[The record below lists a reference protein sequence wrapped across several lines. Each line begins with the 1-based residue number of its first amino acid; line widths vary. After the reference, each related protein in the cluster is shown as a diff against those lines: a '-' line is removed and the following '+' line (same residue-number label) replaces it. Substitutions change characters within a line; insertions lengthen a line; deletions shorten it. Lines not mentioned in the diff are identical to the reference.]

1 MRRTSSCPCLNGR
14 WGNMG
19 SQEAARLAKGPERQ
33 ARHPHALRHVR
44 RKHGGPHGLCARDG
58 RGALPRADHVRAG
71 AAGNGRI
78 KKERIFSEMTR
89 KLPKFKRIKDMTPDE
104 KKVLSQ
110 RIQLYGG
117 VALIFILCALFLRF
131 YNTRL
136 IESSGILPTPRQ
148 IVEPIAVTYRA
159 QDDPAW
165 GAGGPGRHGLHH
177 GARRAACSAA
187 SPWRWKT
194 CGVGRGPG
202 RAQPGLCGQRHV
214 RQRQRRGPD
223 APERALPCR
232 SSSPRLRDFDG
243 EDITQA
249 LVDGR
254 ACMVRVPEGRER
266 ARLCVVGSTSEDFL
280 VLDPAAGDGE
290 APQPGGLWQRL
301 CPGAL

>member
-1 MRRTSSCPCLNGR
+1 
-14 WGNMG
+14 
-19 SQEAARLAKGPERQ
+19 
-33 ARHPHALRHVR
+33 
-44 RKHGGPHGLCARDG
+44 
-58 RGALPRADHVRAG
+58 
-71 AAGNGRI
+71 
-78 KKERIFSEMTR
+78 MTC

-165 GAGGPGRHGLHH
+165 AQEVLGDTGYTMAQEGSLF
-177 GARRAACSAA
+177 CSLSMALE
-187 SPWRWKT
+187 T
-194 CGVGRGPG
+194 CGVDADPG
-202 RAQPGLCGQRHV
+202 ALNRA
-214 RQRQRRGPD
+214 
-223 APERALPCR
+223 
-232 SSSPRLRDFDG
+232 FDG

-254 ACMVRVPEGRER
+254 ACMVRVQKGES
-266 ARLCVVGSTSEDFL
+266 AHWLCVVGSTSEDFL

-290 APQPGGLWQRL
+290 ARSLADFGNVF
-301 CPGAL
+301 ALALFDAN

>member
-1 MRRTSSCPCLNGR
+1 
-14 WGNMG
+14 
-19 SQEAARLAKGPERQ
+19 
-33 ARHPHALRHVR
+33 
-44 RKHGGPHGLCARDG
+44 
-58 RGALPRADHVRAG
+58 
-71 AAGNGRI
+71 
-78 KKERIFSEMTR
+78 MTR
-89 KLPKFKRIKDMTPDE
+89 KLPKIKRIKDMTPDE

-165 GAGGPGRHGLHH
+165 AQEVLGDTGYTMAQEGSLF
-177 GARRAACSAA
+177 CSLSMALE
-187 SPWRWKT
+187 T
-194 CGVGRGPG
+194 CGVDADPG
-202 RAQPGLCGQRHV
+202 ALNRAFVDNDMYVNGNAADLTRLSELYPQIV
-214 RQRQRRGPD
+214 FS
-223 APERALPCR
+223 AP
-232 SSSPRLRDFDG
+232 RDFDG

-254 ACMVRVPEGRER
+254 ACMVRVQKGES
-266 ARLCVVGSTSEDFL
+266 AHWLCVVGSTSEDFL

-290 APQPGGLWQRL
+290 ARSLADFGNVF
-301 CPGAL
+301 ALALFDAN